1 MTQRATHGKVW
12 LLAANERKGARWAR
26 RFPGGLVA
34 DAPDAIF
41 RLAATPGD
49 RLVLVL
55 LWRYASAGDP
65 SPVVWP
71 SAERLAGLTGFAE
84 RAVRRSLATLAAL
97 GAISRCQ
104 RPASAMAKGKA
115 WRLHPDPPVPLTRR
129 SPDPPVTVAVTE
141 RSPGPSGHPDPLVPP
156 YPDPPVL
163 NTLTGGS
170 PRSPIEAP
178 SEASASTDQPR
189 DPRLVLADAINAQ
202 AEHAEAVGRANP
214 PTRMGASTSASG
226 EHQAL
231 RQRFQAALSKLEPGP
246 ERARLAACGLATPM
260 PEVLRQASDELGG
273 LERVADV
280 LGWAWAEVA
289 AGRLTSFGRAEASTA
304 LRDAFRGEGRYWRG
318 ILDAYSRRPGEQ
330 RALAWRPPDLGD
342 LEPAT
347 LDELRM
353 PDWRAAR

>member
-1 MTQRATHGKVW
+1 METPASLARLRIRTSTGSRGLNATEWALASLVYSHARADHETPVCTRPIGLVAEMLGRRLSKVQDASRTLAEAGYWARVQVSGKVW
-12 LLAANERKGARWAR
+12 RWEIRVRPSDDGHRWADHLPESGPR
-26 RFPGGLVA
+26 IGGPPFGGGVPGSGV
-34 DAPDAIF
+34 P
-41 RLAATPGD
+41 
-49 RLVLVL
+49 
-55 LWRYASAGDP
+55 
-65 SPVVWP
+65 
-71 SAERLAGLTGFAE
+71 
-84 RAVRRSLATLAAL
+84 RS
-97 GAISRCQ
+97 GE
-104 RPASAMAKGKA
+104 G
-115 WRLHPDPPVPLTRR
+115 
-129 SPDPPVTVAVTE
+129 SPDRGVQHQQFNQADNASV
-141 RSPGPSGHPDPLVPP
+141 
-156 YPDPPVL
+156 
-163 NTLTGGS
+163 GS
-170 PRSPIEAP
+170 PDRGTPVIGVPI
-178 SEASASTDQPR
+178 

-202 AEHAEAVGRANP
+202 AEHAEGVGRANP